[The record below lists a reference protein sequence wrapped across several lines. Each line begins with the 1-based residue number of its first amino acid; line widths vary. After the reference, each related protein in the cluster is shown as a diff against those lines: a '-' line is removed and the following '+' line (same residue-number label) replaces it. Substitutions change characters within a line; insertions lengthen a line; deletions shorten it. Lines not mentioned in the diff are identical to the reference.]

1 MRTQIT
7 ALILDDDTIA
17 IDGRRL
23 AGKNDV
29 ADAISAALQRDP
41 DVILVIEP
49 TKSAYYKGVGTVVYA
64 SQRVGMPVEN
74 LRYMTEDRE
83 VITFDA
89 LRTRNPTT
97 SA

>member
-7 ALILDDDTIA
+7 ALILDDDTIS
-17 IDGRRL
+17 IDGRTL

-29 ADAISAALQRDP
+29 ADAIGAALQRDP

-49 TKSAYYKGVGTVVYA
+49 TQSAYYKGVGTVVYA